1 MKILLVSN
9 NKFVNCAGGAEK
21 VLCNMANHFAIKGD
35 NVSILVFDKEKGKPF
50 FELNESVKI
59 YNPYFKINHLISTI
73 KGAFIINKGKRQ
85 KMRDDYEAE
94 LIKPAFINVIK
105 EIKPDIIIVYNLRA
119 MNVISKIEDLKIPVI
134 FMFHQNAE
142 SILSSGRCIEAI
154 EKCDCVQ
161 VLMPADINLVK
172 NIFPHKRVVCI
183 PNTVKQASKCISGGD
198 KRPLIINVNRIDRSK
213 AIEILINA
221 FADIKEEYKKWNVEI
236 YGNTDKINDYQQELM
251 QLIEERRLSEQIR
264 FMGTSD
270 SIEEKLLSAE
280 IFAFP
285 SSREG
290 FGLALTEAMAA
301 GLPCVGMRYAPAVN
315 EIIIDGYNGFL
326 CDDSKE
332 FAEKLACLIDNEAL
346 RRQMGV
352 NARESIKKYAPEV
365 VWQQWEELINSC
377 IFKRRT

>member
-1 MKILLVSN
+1 M
-9 NKFVNCAGGAEK
+9 
-21 VLCNMANHFAIKGD
+21 
-35 NVSILVFDKEKGKPF
+35 
-50 FELNESVKI
+50 
-59 YNPYFKINHLISTI
+59 
-73 KGAFIINKGKRQ
+73 
-85 KMRDDYEAE
+85 
-94 LIKPAFINVIK
+94 
-105 EIKPDIIIVYNLRA
+105 
-119 MNVISKIEDLKIPVI
+119 
-134 FMFHQNAE
+134 
-142 SILSSGRCIEAI
+142 
-154 EKCDCVQ
+154 
-161 VLMPADINLVK
+161 
-172 NIFPHKRVVCI
+172 
-183 PNTVKQASKCISGGD
+183 
-198 KRPLIINVNRIDRSK
+198 
-213 AIEILINA
+213 INA